1 MAKTFLF
8 LRGPKGPLRLDLTQK
23 LRRTISDA
31 VWIAMDQAADDPK
44 KAHAACIAQTDEAL
58 RDSGDRLLIIDNESL
73 LPIHWQAYHARAS
86 KKNIDV
92 DVIGIDIMEDAD
104 EEKKNLQVANLALF
118 IVQVDKYICVK
129 NELDAKE
136 VEDWF
141 KGMKGNSDA
150 DDSGTA

>member
-8 LRGPKGPLRLDLTQK
+8 LRGPKGPLRLDLAQK
-23 LRRTISDA
+23 LRQTISDA

-44 KAHAACIAQTDEAL
+44 KAHAACIAQTDAAL
-58 RDSGDRLLIIDNESL
+58 LSAGDRTLVIDNESL

-92 DVIGIDIMEDAD
+92 DVIGIDIMEGAETDH
-104 EEKKNLQVANLALF
+104 KNLQVANLALF

-141 KGMKGNSDA
+141 RTMKGNNDA
-150 DDSGTA
+150 VDSGTA